1 MVHTIVPP
9 YSQFVHG
16 GQSNFLHIVFVYWI
30 LRKCMRFEYTCQT
43 FSVSFGFTGIEFL
56 RMKQDETKKGIK

>member
-1 MVHTIVPP
+1 M
-9 YSQFVHG
+9 Y
-16 GQSNFLHIVFVYWI
+16 FLHIVFVYWI

-43 FSVSFGFTGIEFL
+43 FSVLFCFTGIEFL